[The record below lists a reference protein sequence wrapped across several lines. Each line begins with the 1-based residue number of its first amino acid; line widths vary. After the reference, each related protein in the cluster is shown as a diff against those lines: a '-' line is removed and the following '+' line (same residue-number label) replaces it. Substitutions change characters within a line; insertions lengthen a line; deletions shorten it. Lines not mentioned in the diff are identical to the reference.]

1 MLGLNYFTAEEA
13 EELRVN
19 EIIEGDK
26 ECYPKA
32 FSKILES
39 LKARIEDLVLLKP
52 LKNKGY
58 NVEAF
63 FPEDAPCHTVKGSI
77 STPEDGFEATV
88 ITLRYGGV
96 NVAGLQD
103 ESPWSLYVNRRDLQ
117 KFE

>member
-39 LKARIEDLVLLKP
+39 LKARIEDLVLLNPSRIKDTTWRP
-52 LKNKGY
+52 SFRKM
-58 NVEAF
+58 
-63 FPEDAPCHTVKGSI
+63 PP
-77 STPEDGFEATV
+77 ATR
-88 ITLRYGGV
+88 LRV
-96 NVAGLQD
+96 QFQPPKMV
-103 ESPWSLYVNRRDLQ
+103 SRPR
-117 KFE
+117 

>member
-39 LKARIEDLVLLKP
+39 LKARIEDLVLFK
-52 LKNKGY
+52 
-58 NVEAF
+58 
-63 FPEDAPCHTVKGSI
+63 
-77 STPEDGFEATV
+77 TPQE
-88 ITLRYGGV
+88 
-96 NVAGLQD
+96 
-103 ESPWSLYVNRRDLQ
+103 
-117 KFE
+117 